1 MSIIPNLTSRS
12 LVFTDSH
19 NGIVKTE
26 GIGYNTSMKCMLCP
40 RLCGVDRK
48 AGETG
53 FCAAPA
59 QPVVARAA
67 RHDWEEPCI
76 SGSRG
81 SGAVFFSGCNL
92 GCVYCQNREISRSIR
107 GKRLDAAGLRG
118 LFARLRDTGVHN
130 INLVTA
136 TPYAD
141 VVAEAL
147 EVSPGIPVVWNSGG
161 YERLETL
168 RMLEGK
174 IDVYLPDMKYADD
187 ALAMALSGAPDYFGT
202 ADAAIREMARQT
214 GPCRFDG
221 EGLMTGGV
229 LVRHLVLPGFLANSK
244 DVLEWFADAF
254 HKGEAMLSLMAQ
266 YTPNGYGG
274 PERRLRE
281 EEWREVS
288 DYLYMLGIRS
298 GYVQELSSAEAEYIP
313 AFDGTGLE

>member
-1 MSIIPNLTSRS
+1 VERA
-12 LVFTDSH
+12 
-19 NGIVKTE
+19 
-26 GIGYNTSMKCMLCP
+26 
-40 RLCGVDRK
+40 
-48 AGETG
+48 AGKTG
-53 FCAAPA
+53 FCGAPA
-59 QPVVARAA
+59 LPVVARAA

-107 GKRLDAAGLRG
+107 GKPLDAPALRE
-118 LFARLRDTGVHN
+118 LFARLRDSGVHN

-141 VVAEAL
+141 VIAEAL
-147 EVSPGIPVVWNSGG
+147 EVPPGIPVVWNCGG
-161 YERLETL
+161 YERVETL

-187 ALAMALSGAPDYFGT
+187 HLAKELSGAGDYFEI
-202 ADAAIREMARQT
+202 ADAAIREMVRQT
-214 GPCRFDG
+214 GPCRIDDV
-221 EGLMTGGV
+221 GLLQRGV

-254 HKGEAMLSLMAQ
+254 PKGEAMLSLMAQ
-266 YTPNGYGG
+266 YTPNGFGG

-281 EEWREVS
+281 EEWREVA

-298 GYVQELSSAEAEYIP
+298 GYVQELSSAEGEYVP
-313 AFDGTGLE
+313 SFDGTGVE

>member
-1 MSIIPNLTSRS
+1 
-12 LVFTDSH
+12 
-19 NGIVKTE
+19 
-26 GIGYNTSMKCMLCP
+26 MKCMLCP
-40 RLCGVDRK
+40 RLCGVERA
-48 AGETG
+48 AGKTG
-53 FCAAPA
+53 FCGAPA
-59 QPVVARAA
+59 LPVVARAA

-107 GKRLDAAGLRG
+107 GKPLDAPALRE
-118 LFARLRDTGVHN
+118 LFARLRDSGVHN

-141 VVAEAL
+141 VIAEAL
-147 EVSPGIPVVWNSGG
+147 EVPPGIPVVWNCGG
-161 YERLETL
+161 YERVETL

-187 ALAMALSGAPDYFGT
+187 HLAKELSGAGDYFEI
-202 ADAAIREMARQT
+202 ADAAIREMVRQT
-214 GPCRFDG
+214 GPCRIDD
-221 EGLMTGGV
+221 EGLLQRGV

-254 HKGEAMLSLMAQ
+254 PKGEAMLSLMAQ
-266 YTPNGYGG
+266 YTPNGFGG

-281 EEWREVS
+281 EEWREVA

-298 GYVQELSSAEAEYIP
+298 GYVQELSSAEGEYVP
-313 AFDGTGLE
+313 SFDGTGVE

>member
-1 MSIIPNLTSRS
+1 
-12 LVFTDSH
+12 
-19 NGIVKTE
+19 
-26 GIGYNTSMKCMLCP
+26 MKCMLCP
-40 RLCGVDRK
+40 RLCGVERA
-48 AGETG
+48 AGKTG
-53 FCAAPA
+53 FCGAPA
-59 QPVVARAA
+59 LPVVARAA

-107 GKRLDAAGLRG
+107 GKPLDAPALRE
-118 LFARLRDTGVHN
+118 LFARLRDSGVHN

-141 VVAEAL
+141 VIAEAL
-147 EVSPGIPVVWNSGG
+147 EVPPGIPVVWNCGG
-161 YERLETL
+161 YERVETL

-187 ALAMALSGAPDYFGT
+187 HLAKELSGAGDYYEA
-202 ADAAIREMARQT
+202 ADAAIREMVRQT
-214 GPCRFDG
+214 GPCRFDA
-221 EGLMTGGV
+221 EGLLQRGV

-254 HKGEAMLSLMAQ
+254 PKGAAMLSLMAQ
-266 YTPNGYGG
+266 YTPNGFGG

-281 EEWREVS
+281 EEWREVT

-298 GYVQELSSAEAEYIP
+298 GYVQELSSAEGEYVP
-313 AFDGTGLE
+313 SFDGTGVE

>member
-1 MSIIPNLTSRS
+1 
-12 LVFTDSH
+12 
-19 NGIVKTE
+19 
-26 GIGYNTSMKCMLCP
+26 MKCMLCP
-40 RLCGVDRK
+40 RLCGVERA
-48 AGETG
+48 AGKTG
-53 FCAAPA
+53 FCGAPA
-59 QPVVARAA
+59 LPVVARAA

-107 GKRLDAAGLRG
+107 GKPLDAPALRE
-118 LFARLRDTGVHN
+118 LFARLRDSGVHN

-141 VVAEAL
+141 VIAEAL
-147 EVSPGIPVVWNSGG
+147 EVPPGIPVVWNCGG
-161 YERLETL
+161 YERVETL

-187 ALAMALSGAPDYFGT
+187 HLAKELSGAGDYFEI
-202 ADAAIREMARQT
+202 ADAAIREMVRQT
-214 GPCRFDG
+214 GPCRIDD
-221 EGLMTGGV
+221 EGLLQRGV

-254 HKGEAMLSLMAQ
+254 PKGAAMLSLMAQ
-266 YTPNGYGG
+266 YTPNGFGG

-281 EEWREVS
+281 EEWREVT

-298 GYVQELSSAEAEYIP
+298 GYVQELSSAEGEYVP
-313 AFDGTGLE
+313 SFDGTGVE